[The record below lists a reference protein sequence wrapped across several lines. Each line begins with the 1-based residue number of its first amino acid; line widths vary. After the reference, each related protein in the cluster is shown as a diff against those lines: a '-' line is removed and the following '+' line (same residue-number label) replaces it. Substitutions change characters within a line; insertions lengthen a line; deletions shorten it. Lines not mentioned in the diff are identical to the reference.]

1 MPPSSTLDPTAEV
14 KALLRRDR
22 SATDLALSVCS
33 ARRCLEQHCN
43 VVKLAANL
51 LGPVGLALARAEE
64 QLPGP
69 HGMPGGARF
78 ELKWDGFRAGV
89 VRRDGEIRLWSRNGT
104 DFTAKFP
111 DVKEALEAQLTTDCV
126 LDGVI

>member
-1 MPPSSTLDPTAEV
+1 MHYGAHAAELRRAGSHANIVNPGPNYRV

-22 SATDLALSVCS
+22 SATDLALSGCS
-33 ARRCLEQHCN
+33 GRRCLEQHCN

-78 ELKWDGFRAGV
+78 ELKWDGF
-89 VRRDGEIRLWSRNGT
+89 LH
-104 DFTAKFP
+104 
-111 DVKEALEAQLTTDCV
+111 
-126 LDGVI
+126 